1 MTEPRRTR
9 HDPLAAIRQPNFALY
24 AASRFCSAAAM
35 TLLQAAIAWQ
45 VYRISGSALQLGIL
59 GLLRFG
65 PSFGMTL
72 VGGAVADRYD
82 RKAIVIL
89 SQVAP
94 LACSVVLLVATQSGS
109 AGLPLIYA
117 LVLLIALASAFENP
131 ARLSL
136 IPAVV
141 TKETFQN
148 AITVNTTAQSL
159 AFVTGPA
166 LAGVAIAATSV
177 SGAYALNA
185 ILVSFSL
192 VALLLMQPRPID
204 GPRRAVSIAAIKEG
218 VSFVWH
224 RQALLGC
231 MTLDMFAVI
240 FGGASALLPVYATN
254 ILKVGPRGYG
264 VLAASLDGGA
274 LLTSIAL
281 VMTPQ
286 IQRTGRALI
295 IAVGAF
301 GVSTIAF
308 GLSRSF
314 PLSVAAYML
323 VGMADQVSVVMR
335 HTTVQLATPDELRGR
350 VNSVNQLFIGS
361 SNQLGAVESGFVAA
375 LTSAT
380 FAVVSGGIGCLAVL
394 AAVGAKLPEL
404 RSYRVDGGHLRRT
417 EPEEAED
424 LAAAEASGA

>member
-1 MTEPRRTR
+1 MTEAPRAAR
-9 HDPLAAIRQPNFALY
+9 HDPLAAIRQRNFALY
-24 AASRFCSAAAM
+24 AVSRFCSAAAM

-45 VYRISGSALQLGIL
+45 VYRISGSALQLGVL
-59 GLLRFG
+59 GLVRFG
-65 PSFGMTL
+65 PSFAVTL
-72 VGGAVADRYD
+72 IGGAVADRYD
-82 RKAIVIL
+82 RKRIVLL
-89 SQVAP
+89 SQLAP
-94 LACSVVLLVATQSGS
+94 LLCSLILVVATRGGS
-109 AGLPLIYA
+109 ATLPLIYA
-117 LVLLIALASAFENP
+117 LVLVIALASAFENP

-148 AITVNTTAQSL
+148 AITFNTTAQSL

-166 LAGVAIAATSV
+166 LAGLAIAATSV
-177 SGAYALNA
+177 TGAYVLNA
-185 ILVSFSL
+185 VFVSISLIALV
-192 VALLLMQPRPID
+192 LMHPRPID

-218 VSFVWH
+218 VAFVWH

-240 FGGASALLPVYATN
+240 FGGASALLPIYATN
-254 ILKVGPRGYG
+254 ILHAGPRGYG

-286 IQRTGRALI
+286 VQRTGRALLWAI
-295 IAVGAF
+295 GVF
-301 GVSTIAF
+301 GVATIVF

-350 VNSVNQLFIGS
+350 VNSVNMLFVGS

-380 FAVVSGGIGCLAVL
+380 ISVVSGGIGCLAVL

-404 RSYRVDGGHLRRT
+404 RAYRVDGGHLRRT
-417 EPEEAED
+417 ESAED
-424 LAAAEASGA
+424 VAVATVSGP

>member
-1 MTEPRRTR
+1 
-9 HDPLAAIRQPNFALY
+9 
-24 AASRFCSAAAM
+24 M

-45 VYRISGSALQLGIL
+45 VYKISGSALQLGIL

-82 RKAIVIL
+82 RKTIVL
-89 SQVAP
+89 LAQVAP
-94 LACSVVLLVATQSGS
+94 LSCSLILLLATQVGS

-117 LVLLIALASAFENP
+117 LVLVIALASAFENP

-136 IPAVV
+136 LPAVV

-166 LAGVAIAATSV
+166 LAGLAIAATSV

-192 VALLLMQPRPID
+192 VALLLMRPRPID
-204 GPRRAVSIAAIKEG
+204 GPRRAVSIGAIKEG
-218 VSFVWH
+218 VAFVWH

-240 FGGASALLPVYATN
+240 FGGASALLPVYASN
-254 ILKVGPRGYG
+254 ILNVGPRGYG
-264 VLAASLDGGA
+264 ILAASLDGGA

-286 IQRTGRALI
+286 IQRTGRALMI
-295 IAVGAF
+295 AIAVF
-301 GVSTIAF
+301 GVATIAF

-314 PLSVAAYML
+314 PVSVAAYML

-350 VNSVNQLFIGS
+350 VNSVNQLFVGS
-361 SNQLGAVESGFVAA
+361 SNQLGAAESGFVAA

-404 RSYRVDGGHLRRT
+404 RSYRVDGGHLRR
-417 EPEEAED
+417 AETAD
-424 LAAAEASGA
+424 EVNDVAAASGA